1 MSNYQYYDYIMIITK
16 TKTMSMKNTYYD
28 DQDNGSDQ

>member
-1 MSNYQYYDYIMIITK
+1 MRNYQYYYIMIITK
-16 TKTMSMKNTYYD
+16 TKSMSMKNTYYD